1 MNPREPASA
10 QGFPPG
16 DLEPSGDFG
25 GNAQAS
31 TLSPS
36 RPFIMRPVA
45 TALLMLAIVLAGLV
59 GFRLLPLSA
68 LPQVDYP
75 TIQVQTL
82 YPGASPEVMAQT
94 VTAPLERQ
102 FGQMAGLS
110 RMSSTSTAGVS
121 IVTLQFGL
129 GLALDV
135 AEQQV
140 QAAINAGGS
149 LLPADLPAP
158 PVYAKVNP
166 ADAPVLSLAITS
178 DTLPLTEVQNIV
190 NTRLALKI
198 SQVSGVGLV
207 ALSGGQRP
215 AVRIQA
221 DTRALASYG
230 LGLDALRISI
240 AAANANAAKGSIDG
254 PTRSYSINSNDQLLT
269 AADYQNLII
278 AYRNGAAVRVADVA
292 RVVESAENT
301 QLGAWASIACS
312 PAADP
317 APDDGTASGAAVQV
331 ERPDCL
337 GTPGRRLVPAI
348 ILNVQRQPGANVIA
362 TVDAI
367 KARLPELEASLPTQM
382 RVDVLSDRTTG
393 IRASVLHVEIEL
405 LLAVLMVVLVIFAFL
420 HNLRATVIASLS
432 VPISLIGTCG
442 AMYLLG
448 YSLNNLSLMALT
460 IATGFVVDD
469 AIVMIENI
477 SRYIEEGEKPMLAA
491 LKGAKQIGFTI
502 ISLTVSLIAVL
513 IPLLFMGDVVGR
525 LFREFAITLAIT
537 ILISAVVSL
546 TLVPMMS
553 ARWLK
558 AKAPTLPALRG
569 SLPPEG
575 ATPSAAWQ
583 SRFRDGNLHRD
594 SAAGTGARLQRF
606 FDGVIVRYDQSLTWV
621 LKRQGLTLAV
631 AVGTLLLTVLLY
643 MLIPKGLF
651 PTQDTGQLQARVETA
666 QSVSYARMSELQ
678 QAAAREIL
686 QDPDVEAL
694 SSFIGVDAANNTMLH
709 TGRMLIN
716 LKKERIGSQQE
727 TMDRLRQ
734 RASQVAGVTLYLQP
748 TQDLTID
755 AETGPT
761 QFRVS
766 MEGASNAVV
775 VQWANQLA
783 ERMALSTS
791 LRNVVS
797 DAGAQGTAAFIN
809 VDRDTASRLGISAS
823 VIDDALYNAFGQ
835 RIVSTIFTETNQY
848 RVILEALP
856 DARATPASLG
866 NLPLKTSAG
875 TTTPLASIA
884 TISEQP
890 APLQI
895 THVAQFPATTLGF
908 DTAPG
913 VSLGKA
919 VDEIRQAARDIALPS
934 SVTMTFLGAA
944 GAYQSSLSSQ
954 LWLILAA
961 VVCVYIVL
969 GVLYESYVHPM
980 TILSTLPSAGVGAL
994 LMLMLSGSPLGV
1006 IGIIGI
1012 ILLIGIVKKNAIMMI
1027 DFAIDAERN
1036 EGKSPQE
1043 AIHQAAL
1050 LRFRPILMTTLAA
1063 LFAAVPLML
1072 GFGEGAEL
1080 RRPLGLAIFGG
1091 LIVSQVLTLFT
1102 TPVIYLAFDRLGRRF
1117 GRKERRDAAVA

>member
-1 MNPREPASA
+1 MSM
-10 QGFPPG
+10 
-16 DLEPSGDFG
+16 
-25 GNAQAS
+25 
-31 TLSPS
+31 SPS
-36 RPFIMRPVA
+36 RPFIERPVA
-45 TALLMLAIVLAGLV
+45 TGLLMLAIVLAGLV
-59 GFRLLPLSA
+59 GFRFLPLAA

-82 YPGASPEVMAQT
+82 YPGASPEVMART

-102 FGQMAGLS
+102 LGQMSGLT
-110 RMSSTSTAGVS
+110 RMASTSAAGVS

-129 GLALDV
+129 GLKIDV
-135 AEQQV
+135 AEQEV

-166 ADAPVLSLAITS
+166 ADAPILSLSITS
-178 DTLPLTEVQNIV
+178 DTLPLTEVQNLV
-190 NTRLALKI
+190 NTRLAQKI
-198 SQVSGVGLV
+198 SQVNGVGLV
-207 ALSGGQRP
+207 TLAGGQRP

-221 DTRALASYG
+221 DTKALASYG
-230 LGLDALRISI
+230 IGLDTLRTAISS
-240 AAANANAAKGSIDG
+240 ANANSAKGSFDG
-254 PTRSYSINSNDQLLT
+254 PKRSYTINANDQLLT
-269 AADYQNLII
+269 AADYQNLIV
-278 AYRNGAAVRVADVA
+278 AYRNEAPVRMRDVA
-292 RVVESAENT
+292 RVVEGAENNR
-301 QLGAWASIACS
+301 LGAWAGTQES
-312 PAADP
+312 PL
-317 APDDGTASGAAVQV
+317 TA
-331 ERPDCL
+331 
-337 GTPGRRLVPAI
+337 AI

-367 KARLPELEASLPTQM
+367 QQQLPELQAGLPASLK
-382 RVDVLSDRTTG
+382 VEVLSDRTTG
-393 IRASVLHVEIEL
+393 IRASVKHVQLEL
-405 LLAVLMVVLVIFAFL
+405 LLAVVLVVLVIFFFL
-420 HNLRATVIASLS
+420 HSLRATVIASLA

-477 SRYIEEGEKPMLAA
+477 ARYIEEGEPPFQAA

-525 LFREFAITLAIT
+525 LFREFAVTLAIT

-558 AKAPTLPALRG
+558 PQAE
-569 SLPPEG
+569 EG
-575 ATPSAAWQ
+575 GK
-583 SRFRDGNLHRD
+583 F
-594 SAAGTGARLQRF
+594 GTAVQRF
-606 FDGVIVRYDQSLTWV
+606 FDRVVHRYDGQLQWV
-621 LKRQGLTLAV
+621 LRHQGLTLVV
-631 AVGTLLLTVLLY
+631 AVLTMVLTVLLY
-643 MLIPKGLF
+643 IVIPKGLF
-651 PTQDTGQLQARVETA
+651 PTQDTGQLQARIEAA
-666 QSVSYARMSELQ
+666 QDVSFDRMAELQ
-678 QAAAREIL
+678 QAAARAIL
-686 QDPDVEAL
+686 ADPEVQSL
-694 SSFIGVDAANNTMLH
+694 STVIGVDAANNTMLH

-716 LKKERIGSQQE
+716 MVPGRGDQE
-727 TMDRLRQ
+727 ASMQRLRDRVQ
-734 RASQVAGVTLYLQP
+734 QVAGVRLYLQP

-761 QFRVS
+761 EYRLSIEAVDSATVTQWVRKL
-766 MEGASNAVV
+766 MQQLQGAPQV
-775 VQWANQLA
+775 
-783 ERMALSTS
+783 
-791 LRNVVS
+791 RNVTS
-797 DAGAQGTAAFIN
+797 DAGAEGLSAF
-809 VDRDTASRLGISAS
+809 VDIDRNTASRLAITASA
-823 VIDDALYNAFGQ
+823 VDDALYSAFGQ
-835 RIVSTIFTETNQY
+835 RIVSTIFTETHQY
-848 RVILEALP
+848 RVILEAQPEQLNSP
-856 DARATPASLG
+856 TALG
-866 NLPLKTSAG
+866 NLNLRTSG
-875 TTTPLASIA
+875 GQPTPLSAMA
-884 TISEQP
+884 TIREQL

-895 THVAQFPATTLGF
+895 THVAQYPAATVGF

-913 VSLGKA
+913 VSLGRA
-919 VDEIRQAARDIALPS
+919 VDSIRVAAQEIGLPKG
-934 SVTMTFLGAA
+934 VTMNFLGAA
-944 GAYQSSLSSQ
+944 GAYEKSLSNQ

-969 GVLYESYVHPM
+969 GVLYESYVHPL

-994 LMLMLSGSPLGV
+994 LALMVTGNDLGV

-1036 EGKSPQE
+1036 EGMSPQE
-1043 AIHQAAL
+1043 AIHRAAL

-1072 GFGEGAEL
+1072 GVGEGAEL

-1091 LIVSQVLTLFT
+1091 LVVSQVLTLFT
-1102 TPVIYLAFDRLGRRF
+1102 TPVVYLAFDRMGRRF
-1117 GRKERRDAAVA
+1117 SGRVV

>member
-1 MNPREPASA
+1 M
-10 QGFPPG
+10 
-16 DLEPSGDFG
+16 
-25 GNAQAS
+25 
-31 TLSPS
+31 SPS
-36 RPFIMRPVA
+36 RPFILRPVA
-45 TALLMLAIVLAGLV
+45 TSLLMVAIVLAGLV
-59 GFRLLPLSA
+59 GFRFLPLSA

-102 FGQMAGLS
+102 FGQMSGLQ
-110 RMSSTSTAGVS
+110 RLSSTSAAGVS

-129 GLALDV
+129 GITLDV
-135 AEQQV
+135 AEQEV

-166 ADAPVLSLAITS
+166 ADAPVLTLAITS

-198 SQVSGVGLV
+198 SQVNGVGLV
-207 ALSGGQRP
+207 SLSGGQRP

-230 LGLDALRISI
+230 LGLDSLRTAIT
-240 AAANANAAKGSIDG
+240 AANANGAKGSIDG
-254 PTRSYSINSNDQLLT
+254 PTRSYSINSNDQLV
-269 AADYQNLII
+269 AASDYQRLII
-278 AYRNGAAVRVADVA
+278 AYRNGAAVRVSDVA
-292 RVVESAENT
+292 QVVDSAENIK
-301 QLGAWASIACS
+301 LGAW
-312 PAADP
+312 
-317 APDDGTASGAAVQV
+317 SG
-331 ERPDCL
+331 L
-337 GTPGRRLVPAI
+337 KPAI

-367 KARLPELEASLPTQM
+367 KARLPELQAGLPTALQ
-382 RVDVLSDRTTG
+382 VDVLSDRTTG

-405 LLAVLMVVLVIFAFL
+405 VLAVLLVVLVIFAFL
-420 HNLRATVIASLS
+420 HSLRATVIASLA
-432 VPISLIGTCG
+432 VPISLVGTCG

-477 SRYIEEGEKPMLAA
+477 ARYIEEGEEPMAAA
-491 LKGAKQIGFTI
+491 LKGATQIGFTI

-525 LFREFAITLAIT
+525 LFREFAVTLAIT

-553 ARWLK
+553 ARWL
-558 AKAPTLPALRG
+558 TRH
-569 SLPPEG
+569 PEG
-575 ATPSAAWQ
+575 DVEGG
-583 SRFRDGNLHRD
+583 RFGQWM
-594 SAAGTGARLQRF
+594 QRF
-606 FDGVIVRYDQSLTWV
+606 FDRVIHHYDRWLGWV
-621 LKRQGLTLAV
+621 LKRQGLTLLV
-631 AVGTLLLTVLLY
+631 ALATLLLTVLLY
-643 MLIPKGLF
+643 VLIPKGLF
-651 PTQDTGQLQARVETA
+651 PTQDTGQLQARIETA
-666 QSVSYARMSELQ
+666 QSVSYARMAGLQ
-678 QAAAREIL
+678 QAAAKAIL
-686 QDPDVEAL
+686 EDPDVETL

-716 LKKERIGSQQE
+716 LKSSRSGSQQE
-727 TMDRLRQ
+727 TMDRLKERVGK
-734 RASQVAGVTLYLQP
+734 VAGVTLYLQP

-766 MEGASNAVV
+766 LEGSDNATVV
-775 VQWANQLA
+775 LWANKLA
-783 ERMALSTS
+783 ERMRQLEGV
-791 LRNVVS
+791 RNVAS
-797 DAGAQGTAAFIN
+797 DAGSSGASAYVN
-809 VDRDTASRLGISAS
+809 VDRDTASRLAVTTSS
-823 VIDDALYNAFGQ
+823 IDDALYSAFGQ

-848 RVILEALP
+848 RVILEAMP
-856 DARATPASLG
+856 DPLTTPASLG
-866 NLPLKTSAG
+866 ALRLKTGSG
-875 TTTPLASIA
+875 STTPLSAIA
-884 TISEQP
+884 TIREQP

-895 THVAQFPATTLGF
+895 TRVAQYPATTLGF

-913 VSLGKA
+913 MSLGRA
-919 VDEIRQAARDIALPS
+919 VDEIRQAAKDIGLPG
-934 SVTMTFLGAA
+934 SVTLNFLGAA
-944 GAYQSSLSSQ
+944 GAYQASLSNQ

-961 VVCVYIVL
+961 VICVYIVL
-969 GVLYESYVHPM
+969 GVLYESYIHPL

-994 LMLMLSGSPLGV
+994 LALMLSGSDLGV

-1080 RRPLGLAIFGG
+1080 RQPLGLSIFGG
-1091 LIVSQVLTLFT
+1091 LIVSQMLTLFT
-1102 TPVIYLAFDRLGRRF
+1102 TPVIYLGFDRLGRRF
-1117 GRKERRDAAVA
+1117 GRKKEVLV